1 MKFPEWLPDTHRPV
15 GPEQEPRKALIEPWM
30 RPIVRFLHIQ
40 AAGGFVLLACTVV
53 ALILANSPWS
63 AWFAEVWQT
72 RVGFTVGDFELY
84 KPLLLWINDGLMT
97 VFFFV
102 VGLEIKR
109 EIVFGE
115 LRDPRKAALPAA
127 AALGGMVVPAFI
139 YVFLQGGGP
148 GGRGWGIPMATD
160 IAFVVGFL
168 ALLGSRV
175 PFGLKILLLTLAI
188 VDDIGAI
195 LVIAVAYTA
204 ETSLWF
210 LVIGTASFGMIYLFR
225 RIGVRLVPF
234 YVLLGAGTWLAFLK
248 SGVHPTVAGVVLG
261 LLTPASPWFA
271 RRSLM
276 KVAEGVSLRLS
287 QDRDVD
293 VMKQHEEAV
302 QLLTVTAL
310 ETVSPLDRLET
321 ALHPWVAF
329 GIMPLFALANAGV
342 RVELSAMTEPVALAV
357 AAGLVLGKPLGIM
370 TFSWVAV
377 KLGLARLPG
386 GVNWSILLGASFLAG
401 IGFTMSLFIA
411 GLALEGELLTAGKIG
426 TLVGSALS
434 AIFGMGLLLYFL
446 GRNDSAAGTGII
458 GSAATPLSADEG
470 EARITGP

>member
-1 MKFPEWLPDTHRPV
+1 MKIPEWLPDTHRPL
-15 GPEQEPRKALIEPWM
+15 GPEQEPRKALVEPLL

-53 ALILANSPWS
+53 ALVLANSPWS
-63 AWFAEVWQT
+63 APFAKFWET

-109 EIVFGE
+109 EIIFGE

-127 AALGGMVVPAFI
+127 AALGGMVVPAAI
-139 YVFLQGGGP
+139 YLLVQAGGP

-168 ALLGSRV
+168 ALLGTRA

-204 ETSLWF
+204 ETSFSF

-234 YVLLGAGTWLAFLK
+234 YVVLGAGTWLAFLK

-261 LLTPASPWFA
+261 MLTPASPWFA
-271 RRSLM
+271 RRSLVN
-276 KVAEGVSLRLS
+276 VAEGVALSLA

-302 QLLTVTAL
+302 QLLTVIAR

-357 AAGLVLGKPLGIM
+357 AAGLVLGKPLGIVA
-370 TFSWVAV
+370 FCWVAV
-377 KLGLARLPG
+377 RFGFARLPT
-386 GVNWSILLGASFLAG
+386 GVNWKILLGASFLAG

-411 GLALEGELLTAGKIG
+411 GLALDGELLTAGKIG
-426 TLVGSALS
+426 TLLGSALS
-434 AIFGMGLLLYFL
+434 AILGLGLLLYFL
-446 GRNDSAAGTGII
+446 PRNNVLPS
-458 GSAATPLSADEG
+458 
-470 EARITGP
+470 GPR